1 MVALFVLVENSEK
14 ENPDVRASSRRG
26 LGLVDLFLA
35 VNSLPF
41 FMEIGMYVGCADPL
55 QDFFEAIVMF
65 PQPQSYWI
73 THGWSTCDSFN
84 NCSFSLATGAR
95 LSRR

>member
-41 FMEIGMYVGCADPL
+41 
-55 QDFFEAIVMF
+55 
-65 PQPQSYWI
+65 
-73 THGWSTCDSFN
+73 
-84 NCSFSLATGAR
+84 
-95 LSRR
+95 